1 MMVTVLEELLA
12 GHLAVVGL
20 GVGGHLRLLHV
31 RHRQR
36 VLNIRILSQCLISLD
51 KGFRIRTRVFWL
63 DQDPAYVKALF
74 QFFSIGSELDQD
86 PTPDQDPNLI

>member
-36 VLNIRILSQCLISLD
+36 VLNIRILSQCHIFRKRFSDSDPCVLVGQESGLCKGSLP
-51 KGFRIRTRVFWL
+51 VFSQL
-63 DQDPAYVKALF
+63 
-74 QFFSIGSELDQD
+74 G
-86 PTPDQDPNLI
+86 